1 MQFRVVRGRVR
12 GELDVSRH
20 VAAFVLARTVAESVE
35 RHLGRGSL
43 RVFQTLRWL
52 IVTATGAWGGV
63 LAEYVEKYAKPEEL
77 SKAKEA
83 GSDSDSE
90 WSEGEDM
97 ESEEENE
104 ASHADL

>member
-1 MQFRVVRGRVR
+1 M
-12 GELDVSRH
+12 
-20 VAAFVLARTVAESVE
+20 
-35 RHLGRGSL
+35 
-43 RVFQTLRWL
+43 
-52 IVTATGAWGGV
+52 
-63 LAEYVEKYAKPEEL
+63 AEYVEKYAKPEEL